1 MTRFRI
7 ALPIALI
14 LFAVSCRK
22 ETPIPAQPTPA
33 TGAPSQTVVTDP
45 PATPAD
51 GTAKVGSV
59 MPAWTARTVDGKAF
73 DIADM
78 RGSVVLINIRATWCG
93 PCRYEIP
100 ELVKLHAEWAPQGF
114 AVLGASIDGRAT
126 VGEVEP
132 MMRNF
137 KINYPVVIDSNARI
151 ADLFETSVIPT
162 SALID
167 RNGKVVWTRI
177 GTLHADDAEM
187 VAAIRAALASPRT

>member
-1 MTRFRI
+1 
-7 ALPIALI
+7 
-14 LFAVSCRK
+14 
-22 ETPIPAQPTPA
+22 
-33 TGAPSQTVVTDP
+33 
-45 PATPAD
+45 
-51 GTAKVGSV
+51 
-59 MPAWTARTVDGKAF
+59 MPGWTARTVDGKAF
-73 DIADM
+73 DVADM
-78 RGSVVLINIRATWCG
+78 RGSVVLINIWATWCG

-132 MMRNF
+132 MMRSF
-137 KINYPVVIDSNARI
+137 KINYPVVIDTDARI
-151 ADLFETSVIPT
+151 ADIFETSVIPT

-187 VAAIRAALASPRT
+187 VAAIRAALATPRA

>member
-7 ALPIALI
+7 ILPIALI

-22 ETPIPAQPTPA
+22 EIPVPAGTAPA
-33 TGAPSQTVVTDP
+33 TGASAQAAGTETSAV
-45 PATPAD
+45 PAD
-51 GTAKVGSV
+51 GIARVGSV
-59 MPAWTARTVDGKAF
+59 LPPWTARTVDGKPF
-73 DIADM
+73 DIAGM
-78 RGSVVLINIRATWCG
+78 RGNVVLINIWATWCG

-100 ELVKLHAEWAPQGF
+100 ELVKLHAEWAPKGF

-132 MMRNF
+132 MMRSF
-137 KINYPVVIDSNARI
+137 KINYPVVIDTDARI
-151 ADLFETSVIPT
+151 ADIFETSVIPT

-167 RNGKVVWTRI
+167 RNGRVVWTRI

-187 VAAIRAALASPRT
+187 VAAIRAALASS

>member
-1 MTRFRI
+1 MTRLRI

-14 LFAVSCRK
+14 LLAVSCRK
-22 ETPIPAQPTPA
+22 ETPVPAQPAPA
-33 TGAPSQTVVTDP
+33 NGAPTQTAVTAP
-45 PATPAD
+45 STTPSD
-51 GTAKVGSV
+51 GTAKVGSI

-73 DIADM
+73 DLADM
-78 RGSVVLINIRATWCG
+78 RGNVVLINIWATWCG

-132 MMRNF
+132 MMKSF
-137 KINYPVVIDSNARI
+137 KINYPVVIDTDARI
-151 ADLFETSVIPT
+151 ADIFETSVIPT

-187 VAAIRAALASPRT
+187 VAAIRAALASS

>member
-7 ALPIALI
+7 VLPIALI
-14 LFAVSCRK
+14 LLAVSCRK
-22 ETPIPAQPTPA
+22 ETPMGGRPTPA
-33 TGAPSQTVVTDP
+33 AGGPTQTVVTEP
-45 PATPAD
+45 SAGPAD
-51 GTAKVGSV
+51 GTAKVGSI
-59 MPAWTARTVDGKAF
+59 MPAWAAKTVDGKAF

-78 RGSVVLINIRATWCG
+78 RGSVVLVNIWATWCG

-126 VGEVEP
+126 MDEVAP
-132 MMRNF
+132 MMRSF
-137 KINYPVVIDSNARI
+137 KINYPVVIDSDARI
-151 ADLFETSVIPT
+151 ADIFETSVIPT

-167 RNGKVVWTRI
+167 RDGRVVWTRI

-187 VAAIRAALASPRT
+187 VAAIRAALESPGA

>member
-14 LFAVSCRK
+14 LLAVSCRK
-22 ETPIPAQPTPA
+22 ETPVPAQPTPP
-33 TGAPSQTVVTDP
+33 TGAPTQTAVAAP
-45 PATPAD
+45 SATPAD
-51 GTAKVGSV
+51 GTAKVGSI
-59 MPAWTARTVDGKAF
+59 MPAWNAKSVDGKAF

-78 RGSVVLINIRATWCG
+78 RGNVVLINIWATWCG

-132 MMRNF
+132 MMRSF
-137 KINYPVVIDSNARI
+137 KINYPVVIDTDARI
-151 ADLFETSVIPT
+151 ADIFETSVIPT

-167 RNGKVVWTRI
+167 RSGKVVWTRI
-177 GTLHADDAEM
+177 
-187 VAAIRAALASPRT
+187 

>member
-1 MTRFRI
+1 MMRFRV

-33 TGAPSQTVVTDP
+33 AGAPTQTVVTDP
-45 PATPAD
+45 SAAPGD

-59 MPAWTARTVDGKAF
+59 MPAWTAKTPDGKAF

-78 RGSVVLINIRATWCG
+78 RGSVVLINIWATWCG

-132 MMRNF
+132 MMRSF
-137 KINYPVVIDSNARI
+137 QINYPVVIDSDARI

-167 RNGKVVWTRI
+167 RDGRVVWTRI

-187 VAAIRAALASPRT
+187 VAAIRAALATPRT

>member
-22 ETPIPAQPTPA
+22 ETSIPAQPTPG

-45 PATPAD
+45 SAAPAD

-59 MPAWTARTVDGKAF
+59 MPAWTAKTLDGKAF

-78 RGSVVLINIRATWCG
+78 RGSVVLINIWATWCG

-132 MMRNF
+132 MMRSF
-137 KINYPVVIDSNARI
+137 KINYPVVIDTDARI
-151 ADLFETSVIPT
+151 ADIFETSVIPT

-167 RNGKVVWTRI
+167 RNGRVVWTRI